1 MVVGLGKELHAT
13 CRSKFLE
20 TVEHLRTVAVK
31 LLESGSGDGECH
43 LECSLL
49 LFNLLEKK
57 LIHRKIAFLGYPAED
72 GTVGEIVVVVRVL
85 TYVEKPVLSQTV
97 GLMDLKIQTN

>member
-20 TVEHLRTVAVK
+20 TVEHLRAVAVE
-31 LLESGSGDGECH
+31 LLESGSCDGECH

-49 LFNLLEKK
+49 LLYLLKKK
-57 LIHRKIAFLGYPAED
+57 LIHRKIALLSYSAEN
-72 GTVGEIVVVVRVL
+72 GTVGEVVIVMRVL